1 MCKIRR
7 YIDNSS
13 EINIPRITNIII
25 KSFEENVKHS
35 KDMLNNIVNQNTIE
49 LENHYYEQKKDIEL
63 LKKIQDE
70 IMMIKEV

>member
-1 MCKIRR
+1 
-7 YIDNSS
+7 
-13 EINIPRITNIII
+13 
-25 KSFEENVKHS
+25 
-35 KDMLNNIVNQNTIE
+35 MLNNIVNQNTIE